1 MNKTVNINLGGLFFH
16 IDEDAYQKL
25 TRYFEAIK
33 KSISSGAEQ
42 KEIMNDIEMRVSELL
57 SEKQKSDKHVI
68 GLLEIDDIIAVMGQ
82 PEDYRIEGEATTE
95 IPNYNYN
102 SSNIK
107 LKKLYRDKDNGMIG
121 GVLAGLGHY
130 FGIDKVW
137 LRIASLILLF
147 AWGTG
152 VVAYI
157 ILWIAMPEAVTT
169 SEKLEMTG
177 EPVTISNIEKKVREE
192 FEQVSN
198 KINGFNSKKVGT
210 NFENILFSIGH
221 FISKCI
227 GAFFIVTAFSVI
239 VSMFVA
245 TLTLGNL
252 TNFQLP
258 FSDYLKEGIL
268 FDFPFWLISILLFFA
283 ISIPFFFLLLLG
295 LKIIRETTKSIGSV
309 AKYSLLGIWIFSLV
323 FLTTII
329 VKELTNFSENGVV
342 VERSNVNIMPKD
354 TLLIKFASN
363 DNFAQEFDEDE
374 DTYKIT
380 IDDNNKPIVYSNNID
395 FEIHKTNEK
404 VAYIQI
410 TKHARGASVKEAR
423 KNAKNIEYRYKIVG
437 NQLILNSYLITSI
450 KDKFRGQEI
459 EIDLYLPKGT
469 VFKADENLQ
478 QFDSSD
484 NDFFNLHY
492 SSDSYIYKVKEDKVR
507 CLNCPDDED
516 EYDDLENADM
526 DTDSINITI
535 EGNNLDKTTKS
546 GSLKINKDGII
557 IKTK

>member
-33 KSISSGAEQ
+33 KSISSGVEQ

-68 GLLEIDDIIAVMGQ
+68 GLNEIDTIIAVMGQ
-82 PEDYRIEGEATTE
+82 PEDYRIEGETASE

-102 SSNIK
+102 TTTTR

-130 FGIDKVW
+130 FGVDKVW

-192 FEQVSN
+192 FDQVSD
-198 KINGFNSKKVGT
+198 KINKFDSKKVG
-210 NFENILFSIGH
+210 NSVESILLLIAS

-227 GAFFIVTAFSVI
+227 GALFIVIGFCTI

-245 TLTLGNL
+245 TITLGNL
-252 TNFQLP
+252 DHFQLP
-258 FSDYLKEGIL
+258 FSDYLKAGAS
-268 FDFPFWLISILLFFA
+268 FDLPFWIMAIIMFFA
-283 ISIPFFFLLLLG
+283 IAIPFFFLLLLG
-295 LKIIRETTKSIGSV
+295 LRIVSSTVKSIGAV
-309 AKYSLLGIWIFSLV
+309 AKYSLLAIWILSLV
-323 FLTTII
+323 VLIFLG
-329 VKELTNFSENGVV
+329 VKQAANFSEAGVAI
-342 VERSNVNIMPKD
+342 EKKNISITQKD
-354 TLLIKFASN
+354 TLFIKFDNSN
-363 DNFAQEFDEDE
+363 NFAQEFNDEDIDE
-374 DTYKIT
+374 DSYRIT
-380 IDDNNKPIVYSNNID
+380 MDNNDKPIIYSNHID
-395 FEIHKTNEK
+395 FEIHKTIEK
-404 VAYIQI
+404 VPYVQI
-410 TKHARGASVKEAR
+410 TKRARGASVKEAR
-423 KNAKNIEYRYKIVG
+423 KNAKNIDYGYKIQG
-437 NQLILNSYLITSI
+437 NQLILNSYMITTLR
-450 KDKFRGQEI
+450 DKFRGQEV
-459 EIDLYLPKGT
+459 EIDLYLPVGT
-469 VFKADENLQ
+469 IFKTDENTKH
-478 QFDSSD
+478 FDHSY
-484 NDFFNLHY
+484 NEFFNLHY
-492 SSDSYIYKVKEDKVR
+492 SSDAYFYKVKEEQVK
-507 CLNCPDDED
+507 CLNCPDDEN
-516 EYDDLENADM
+516 EYDDVENAEEVDVNIKVK
-526 DTDSINITI
+526 DSTI
-535 EGNNLDKTTKS
+535 EIKGN
-546 GSLKINKDGII
+546 LKIDKDGKI